1 MKATLEFELPED
13 QTEHLTAVHAGAL
26 FAVVDEFFEAI
37 RTKLNH
43 DAGEFASFKNAEGVP
58 CRGCDD
64 TLEQVRVV
72 FRQMREEAGI
82 PWDL

>member
-1 MKATLEFELPED
+1 MKATLEFNLPEE
-13 QTEHLTAVHAGAL
+13 QTEYLAAVHAGPL
-26 FAVVDEFFEAI
+26 FAVVDNFFEAI
-37 RTKLNH
+37 RSKLNH
-43 DAGEFASFKNAEGVP
+43 DAGEFASFKNDDGVE

-72 FRQMREEAGI
+72 FREMREEAGI